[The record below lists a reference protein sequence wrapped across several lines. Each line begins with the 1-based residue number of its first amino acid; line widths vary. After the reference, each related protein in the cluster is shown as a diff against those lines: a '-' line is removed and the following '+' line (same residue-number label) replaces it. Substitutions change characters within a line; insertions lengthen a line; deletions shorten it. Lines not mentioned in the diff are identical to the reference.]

1 MAEKDLFKEFKEH
14 SVAEFFKK
22 NKQMLGFSS
31 KIRSFTTAVHEYVSN
46 ALDACEEAGILPE
59 LYVQI
64 DKVGDDHYVLKV
76 RDNGPGIPPNIV
88 PKVFG
93 KLLAGTKF
101 HRMIPTRGQQ
111 GIGAAGVTMFAQMT
125 TGKPVHV
132 KTSRG
137 DGVIWEM
144 DVMIDVKRN
153 EPIVKNRKS
162 YEGEWRGTEV
172 TAEMKEVTYNH
183 SKYSAYE
190 YIRRTAI
197 ANPHAQITLVE
208 PDGTRTVWYRTSFEV
223 VRMAKEGKP
232 HPLGIT
238 VDDLM
243 TIAHYVTKARKVSS
257 MLKNELEAFGDKSV
271 KELEK
276 LVGRS
281 LLEKSPADLQW
292 HEAEKIVSALK
303 QLKFR
308 SPSTDVL
315 ISIGEDQIKK
325 SLRANLKPR
334 YVATV
339 TRKPKVY
346 SGGIPFLVEVG
357 VAMDGD
363 IQGFELMRYANRAPL
378 LFEQGA
384 CAITQAVQSID
395 WKRYGVPSLNEAN
408 MVIFVNIVSTHI
420 PYVSAGKQAIADVPE
435 VVAEIRNALM
445 EAGRRVREYTSKVSQ
460 IKELLAKK
468 RILDH
473 YLPELSAALAK
484 ILEKKPEDVQAVLSA
499 ALEERYRRLR
509 ELEAKIGVGAEE

>member
-1 MAEKDLFKEFKEH
+1 MAGKDSFKEFKEH

-22 NKQMLGFSS
+22 NRQMLGFSS
-31 KIRSFTTAVHEYVSN
+31 RVRSLTTAVHEYVSN
-46 ALDACEEAGILPE
+46 ALDACEEAAILPE
-59 LYVQI
+59 VSVQV
-64 DKVGDDHYVLKV
+64 DRLGDDHYLLRV
-76 RDNGPGIPPNIV
+76 RDNGPGIPPEIV

-132 KTSRG
+132 RTSRG

-153 EPIVKNRKS
+153 EPIVKNRRS
-162 YEGEWRGTEV
+162 YEGDWRGTEV
-172 TAEMKEVTYNH
+172 TAEMKEVTYNR

-190 YIRRTAI
+190 YVRRTAI
-197 ANPHAQITLVE
+197 ANPHAQITLTE
-208 PDGTRTVWYRTSFEV
+208 PDGKRTVWYRTSFEPV
-223 VRMAKEGKP
+223 HMAKEGKP

-238 VDDLM
+238 VDDLI
-243 TIAHYVTKARKVSS
+243 TLAHHVTKSRRVSS
-257 MLKNELEAFGDKSV
+257 MLKNELEAFGDRAV

-276 LVGRS
+276 LVGRAV
-281 LLEKSPADLQW
+281 LEKNPADLQW
-292 HEAEKIVSALK
+292 HEAEKIVAALK
-303 QLKFR
+303 QMKFR

-315 ISIGEDQIKK
+315 VSIGAEQIKK

-357 VAMDGD
+357 VAMDGEVK
-363 IQGFELMRYANRAPL
+363 GFELVRYANRAPL

-384 CAITQAVQSID
+384 CAITQAVQSVD
-395 WKRYGVPSLNEAN
+395 WKRYGISSLEESNT
-408 MVIFVNIVSTHI
+408 VIFVNVVSTHI

-435 VVAEIRNALM
+435 VVSEIRHALM
-445 EAGRRVREYTSKVSQ
+445 EAGRRIKEYTSKVSQ
-460 IKELLAKK
+460 LKELLAKK

-473 YLPELSAALAK
+473 YLPELSTALAR
-484 ILEKKPEDVQAVLSA
+484 ILDKNPEEVRAVLSQ

-509 ELEAKIGVGAEE
+509 ELEEKIGAGAEG